1 MRLKRLAKE
10 ILMVSPPL
18 WLKARTW
25 WRKIANKDEAEI
37 GMLRFLVPH
46 DRCAI
51 DVGANNGIYTH
62 KLLEITA
69 QVVAIEPNPNYVK
82 ELARIFGSRIRLIPA
97 ALSDSEGMAELV
109 VPTAYGGASLGTIEK
124 QNSLTVYDC
133 TRVRVPM
140 HRLDDLSI
148 DNVGFIKI
156 DVEGHEESVVIG
168 AEQTIRRCRPVLLI
182 EAENRHRDGAVEKIM
197 RRLESL
203 GYNGFFLDDGVFKS
217 ISSFE
222 LQKHQSEHAIA
233 ELIQGNS
240 PSVPYRNNFIFI
252 PCSGAGDVEMP

>member
-18 WLKARTW
+18 WLEARTW

-69 QVVAIEPNPNYVK
+69 QVVAIEPNPKYVK

-97 ALSDSEGMAELV
+97 ALSDS
-109 VPTAYGGASLGTIEK
+109 
-124 QNSLTVYDC
+124 
-133 TRVRVPM
+133 R
-140 HRLDDLSI
+140 
-148 DNVGFIKI
+148 
-156 DVEGHEESVVIG
+156 
-168 AEQTIRRCRPVLLI
+168 
-182 EAENRHRDGAVEKIM
+182 RDGGIGRTNRVWWCEP
-197 RRLESL
+197 
-203 GYNGFFLDDGVFKS
+203 GDDSKAKFAHG
-217 ISSFE
+217 
-222 LQKHQSEHAIA
+222 L
-233 ELIQGNS
+233 
-240 PSVPYRNNFIFI
+240 
-252 PCSGAGDVEMP
+252 